1 MTTESDRPLGLGLNE
16 GLGGLPPGWRAV
28 PVDYDPSGDDEAEAE
43 RVSDAWFEA
52 SSAFD
57 LAVPHYMRGHSEWE
71 ARMRAAMRVLADRLP
86 PNVRAKRATAAGRQA
101 RAGDNVQRTACL
113 GLVACRWRSA

>member
-1 MTTESDRPLGLGLNE
+1 MSKATEDAGRLDSPLSE
-16 GLGGLPPGWRAV
+16 GFGGLPPGWRAV
-28 PVDYDPSGDDEAEAE
+28 PVDYDPNGDDEAEAE

-86 PNVRAKRATAAGRQA
+86 PN
-101 RAGDNVQRTACL
+101 NV
-113 GLVACRWRSA
+113 